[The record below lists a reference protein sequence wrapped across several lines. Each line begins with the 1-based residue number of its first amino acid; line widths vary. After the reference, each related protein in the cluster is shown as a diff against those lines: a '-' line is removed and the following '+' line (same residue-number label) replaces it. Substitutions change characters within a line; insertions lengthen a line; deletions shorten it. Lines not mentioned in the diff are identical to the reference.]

1 MLVSNDEYRIA
12 LVEAAERLIAK
23 GRKVFGI
30 SSNKIP
36 FPNCKD
42 CAAKPTAAHRDE
54 CPCLRDP
61 MSRCHSF
68 YSATDDIDI
77 VKAWI
82 EETPTMQLAVATGKA
97 SGVFVFEYD
106 PKNGGD
112 ATYQELVREHGAIS
126 TETNMSPS
134 GGLHHVFALPNFD
147 VSNIIGRLF
156 PGIDIKGEGG
166 YHLVPPSPDYSNVS
180 DEDPSEPPKWLREA
194 IFDYQARTKWT
205 EGSRTL
211 QPVEK
216 KEYDPESI
224 SEDTSSQVAKT
235 VNYWTNKIK
244 FAPPGRQNIYLYT
257 GARVL
262 FSLCYHGLL
271 DDLYA
276 EEVLEQAAA
285 EGNHP
290 AQRVFFALAS
300 ARAEADSNPDPVDEA
315 LSDDRDIIE
324 TFQQNDIGNA
334 NRVVFWK
341 GSDIRYDP
349 DREQFYTWNKKKWI
363 EAREGRVLGL
373 VEDVISKIDATEA
386 DFYSDVNCP
395 PDEKNKTRGQA
406 KSYRVCFKEWASKQQ
421 FTGKIQSCSALLKG
435 REALWGTSD
444 DFDVNPFHFNVANGV
459 IDLSSGEL
467 LPHDR
472 HFMCSAISNVTY
484 DPDATAPEFE
494 RFMRLTQPKAS
505 HRKYLQRLMGLTLL
519 GEVRDQIFAL
529 HIGSGGNGK
538 GVFLDT
544 MSYLIGEYA
553 TTGQRD
559 TFVRKSSTNRI
570 PADLASYEGKRIV
583 VVDELNENQKFDT
596 ALLKDATG
604 GGKIKAEAKNVNPW
618 EYTPKFTLHFRTNH
632 MPDLPSD
639 RSIVRRFRPVLWTV
653 EPSPNEWDSFTS
665 PHHSTPFNYLT
676 KREASGILNW
686 LLQGTRDYLQNGL
699 QVPEDLQIEAIQ
711 MLEENDPFL
720 IFMRGHT
727 EIVDHQKIDG
737 STLYRA
743 YKDWYSDH
751 YPGQRPST
759 SKSIYTDVRAGK
771 YKDRWE
777 HTDERGRLVFLNL
790 QLVNHLTL
798 R

>member
-1 MLVSNDEYRIA
+1 MSDEYQDE
-12 LVEAAERLIAK
+12 LVEAAERLIAR

-36 FPNCKD
+36 FPNCKE
-42 CAAKPTAAHRDE
+42 CAAQPSAAHRDE
-54 CPCLRDP
+54 CSCIQDP
-61 MSRCHSF
+61 LARCHSF
-68 YSATDDIDI
+68 YSATDDIEV
-77 VKAWI
+77 VKHWV
-82 EETPTMQLAVATGKA
+82 EETPTMQLAVATGRA

-112 ATYQELVREHGAIS
+112 VTYQELIRQHGAIV

-147 VSNIIGRLF
+147 VANIIGRLY
-156 PGIDIKGEGG
+156 PGIDVKGEGG
-166 YHLVPPSPDYSNVS
+166 YHLVPPSPDYSVVS
-180 DEDPSEPPKWLREA
+180 TEDAVQPPQWLREA
-194 IFDYQARTKWT
+194 IFGYQARTKWA
-205 EGSRTL
+205 EGSRVL
-211 QPVEK
+211 RAVEK
-216 KEYDPESI
+216 KDYDPEAI
-224 SEDTSSQVAKT
+224 SEEMSGNVAKT
-235 VNYWTNKIK
+235 VNYWTAKIK
-244 FAPPGRQNIYLYT
+244 YAEPGRQNIYLYT

-262 FSLCYHGLL
+262 FSLCFHGLL

-290 AQRVFFALAS
+290 EQRVKYALAS
-300 ARAEADSNPDPVDEA
+300 ARSEAESNPDPVDEA

-341 GSDIRYDP
+341 GSDIRYDVIREKFYVW
-349 DREQFYTWNKKKWI
+349 DRKKWI
-363 EAREGRVLGL
+363 EATKGHITGL
-373 VEDVISKIDATEA
+373 VEEVITKIDKTES
-386 DFYSDVNCP
+386 DFYSDTSCP
-395 PDEKNKTRGQA
+395 PSEMNKTRGQA
-406 KSYRVCFKEWASKQQ
+406 KTYRVCFKEWASKQQ
-421 FTGKIQSCSALLKG
+421 FTGKIQSCSSLLEG
-435 REALWGTSD
+435 RAAIRGTGD
-444 DFDVNPFHFNVANGV
+444 DFDVDPYHFNVQNGV
-459 IDLSSGEL
+459 VDLRTGML
-467 LPHDR
+467 LPHER
-472 HFMCSAISNVTY
+472 HFMCSAISDIVF
-484 DPDATAPEFE
+484 DEAAECPEFE
-494 RFMRLTQPKAS
+494 RFMKLTQPKAS
-505 HRKYLQRLMGLTLL
+505 HRKYLQRLMGLTML

-544 MSYLIGEYA
+544 FSYVLGEYA

-639 RSIVRRFRPVLWTV
+639 RSIVRRFRPVLWSV
-653 EPSPNEWDSFTS
+653 EPSPNEWDSFID
-665 PHHSTPFNYLT
+665 PHHSTPFHYLT
-676 KREASGILNW
+676 KREGSGILNW
-686 LLQGTRDYLQNGL
+686 LLAGVRDYLQNGL
-699 QVPEDLQIEAIQ
+699 QVPEDLEVEAIA

-720 IFMRGHT
+720 TFMRTNTEVMDNHT
-727 EIVDHQKIDG
+727 TDG
-737 STLYRA
+737 ASLYKE
-743 YKDWYSDH
+743 YKEWLNDN
-751 YPGQRPST
+751 YPGHRPPS
-759 SKSIYTDVRAGK
+759 SK
-771 YKDRWE
+771 
-777 HTDERGRLVFLNL
+777 
-790 QLVNHLTL
+790 
-798 R
+798 